1 MKAVSTSN
9 VNGQKAH
16 RSIFRNFMANII
28 IPENTC
34 FSLDFRKKC
43 LQIYFVLYI
52 ITMAKGLSKTS
63 KDKAKIKCI
72 WLRETNRRT
81 TIVNITDFKT
91 FQIHIREIR
100 ICLFKYNDSWP
111 NFWSNELTLIYLT
124 NTRAILVKNQSI
136 KSLKVLGQLNMSQ
149 TWRCLLTLNA
159 DSSVHPKQGYYRVN
173 MSLIA

>member
-34 FSLDFRKKC
+34 FSLYFRKKC

-81 TIVNITDFKT
+81 TLVNITDFKT
-91 FQIHIREIR
+91 LQITR
-100 ICLFKYNDSWP
+100 IYLFTYIDSWP

-124 NTRAILVKNQSI
+124 NTRAILVKNQWI
-136 KSLKVLGQLNMSQ
+136 KSLKVFGQLNMSQ